1 MKKYI
6 ALAAVAVA
14 AGGMLL
20 AAPGADA
27 APAAGPVASG
37 VAAQNAPRAAAAP
50 GAGPVVPATAY
61 NGACGSGYVQKDSMA
76 LSNLGVVYLTYNSSN
91 GYNCVVT
98 VRANPGTKLYM
109 EAGVQLYGSDTYK
122 NDFGLYTTYAGPVYV
137 HAPGQCINWWGHID
151 TEFKE
156 KDKDHCG

>member
-1 MKKYI
+1 
-6 ALAAVAVA
+6 
-14 AGGMLL
+14 
-20 AAPGADA
+20 
-27 APAAGPVASG
+27 VASG
-37 VAAQNAPRAAAAP
+37 VVAQTAPRGAAP

-76 LSNLGVVYLTYNSSN
+76 LSTLGVVYLTYNSSN

-109 EAGVQLYGSDTYK
+109 EAGVELYGTGTYK
-122 NDFGLYTTYAGPVYV
+122 ADFGLYTTYAGPVYLQ
-137 HAPGQCINWWGHID
+137 APGQCINWWGHID

-156 KDKDHCG
+156 QQKVHCG